1 MDKYRIPAGRVTRVS
16 ELIRSPGRKAKASVT
31 ISRGLLDAADALAG
45 AAGRSALVERA
56 VRLYLHRL
64 VRRAR
69 RERELALLNAHAS
82 RLNAAAERAL
92 ADQGDLEDG

>member
-1 MDKYRIPAGRVTRVS
+1 MVTYRIPPSRITRVS
-16 ELIRSPGRKAKASVT
+16 ELIAAPGKKAKASVT
-31 ISRGLLDAADALAG
+31 ISRGLLDAADDIVG
-45 AAGRSALVERA
+45 ATGRSALVERA
-56 VRLYLHRL
+56 VRVYLHRL

-92 ADQGDLEDG
+92 ADQADLDDG

>member
-1 MDKYRIPAGRVTRVS
+1 MTAYRIPPGRVTRVS
-16 ELIRSPGRKAKASVT
+16 ELVRAPGKKAKASVT
-31 ISRGLLDAADALAG
+31 ISRGLLDAADDVAG

-56 VRLYLHRL
+56 VRVYLHRL

-69 RERELALLNAHAS
+69 RKRELALLNAYAP

-92 ADQGDLEDG
+92 ADQADLEDL

>member
-1 MDKYRIPAGRVTRVS
+1 MNAYRIPPGRVTRVS
-16 ELIRSPGRKAKASVT
+16 ELIRAPGKKAKASVT
-31 ISRGLLDAADALAG
+31 ISRGLLDAADDVAG

-56 VRLYLHRL
+56 VRVYLHRL

-69 RERELALLNAHAS
+69 RERELALLNAYAP

-92 ADQGDLEDG
+92 ADQADLEDL